1 MHFLALSPDAAAYY
15 DGLEQRRFNARHH
28 VRNLRVPGD
37 RDHQFQ
43 AIVITD
49 SRGA

>member
-1 MHFLALSPDAAAYY
+1 VACVTELSGCDYCA
-15 DGLEQRRFNARHH
+15 EVEIRRTEGR
-28 VRNLRVPGD
+28 VRVPGD

>member
-1 MHFLALSPDAAAYY
+1 MFGTFETCPLAVLTSVAGGRPEVM
-15 DGLEQRRFNARHH
+15 GR
-28 VRNLRVPGD
+28 LRVPGD

-49 SRGA
+49 SGGA

>member
-1 MHFLALSPDAAAYY
+1 VIFSLLVGLAVTSAL
-15 DGLEQRRFNARHH
+15 GLAMVGAFN
-28 VRNLRVPGD
+28 LMRVPGD

>member
-1 MHFLALSPDAAAYY
+1 VLLVFGAPCQLRLLA
-15 DGLEQRRFNARHH
+15 GQE
-28 VRNLRVPGD
+28 LRVPGD